1 MEQRGVYV
9 DRKEMSTIAEMIWSF
24 HQEPVA

>member
-9 DRKEMSTIAEMIWSF
+9 DRKEMSTITEMIRAF

>member
-9 DRKEMSTIAEMIWSF
+9 DRKEMSTISEMIRAF